1 MLEALINYTC
11 ALLLAFLGYYVIK
24 KIINSDIKINKK
36 NILILVLNALVVTL
50 THIINYQSS
59 YILSCITNIVTYKLV
74 FKLDVEE
81 SLLVTGILMLVIA
94 ISDIAFLPVLMNF
107 TSITSL
113 ESNIYV
119 SVISNVCVMTIVM
132 IIINIRFIQTFLSKI
147 YIVLKSKEINLN
159 IIFIIF
165 ILMGISSSSYNILIS
180 SGLNTKIIANIL
192 IIIVLVAVAALF
204 AQKQNN
210 YNKLSSQYDTL
221 FSYVKNFENWIE
233 KEQFVRHEYKNQLA
247 VIYALTEEK
256 NVKDKINEIL
266 NNVINIENKQI
277 NLLKVLPKGGLK
289 GLMYYKT
296 SVAQSYKINVTID
309 ISINEKGTLSKLNN
323 KKINELTKI
332 IGIYYDN
339 AIEAAKES
347 KKKNILIEIYE
358 LKDSVKI
365 VISNT
370 FNKNS
375 IVTGPPKK
383 GISSKGK
390 GRGNG
395 RYFASNIINKNKWI
409 EEKQEIIDK
418 YYIETITII
427 KNASNK

>member
-1 MLEALINYTC
+1 
-11 ALLLAFLGYYVIK
+11 
-24 KIINSDIKINKK
+24 
-36 NILILVLNALVVTL
+36 
-50 THIINYQSS
+50 
-59 YILSCITNIVTYKLV
+59 
-74 FKLDVEE
+74 
-81 SLLVTGILMLVIA
+81 
-94 ISDIAFLPVLMNF
+94 
-107 TSITSL
+107 
-113 ESNIYV
+113 
-119 SVISNVCVMTIVM
+119 MTIVM

-147 YIVLKSKEINLN
+147 YIVLKSKELNLN

-180 SGLNTKIIANIL
+180 SRNNKKIIANIL